1 MLYTLILSI
10 FAINMYKKY
19 ARGGGGAIVQ
29 MRQSKAYA
37 MSILQNPTARQSQN
51 TCERVKS

>member
-1 MLYTLILSI
+1 MLYALILSNCT
-10 FAINMYKKY
+10 INKYKKY
-19 ARGGGGAIVQ
+19 ARGGGKLVQ

-37 MSILQNPTARQSQN
+37 MSILLNPTARQSQN